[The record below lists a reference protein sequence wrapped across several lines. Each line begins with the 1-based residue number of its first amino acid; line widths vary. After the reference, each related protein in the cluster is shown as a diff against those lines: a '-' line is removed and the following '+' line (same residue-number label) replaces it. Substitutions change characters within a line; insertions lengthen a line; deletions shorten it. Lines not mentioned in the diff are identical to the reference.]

1 MTLRSDS
8 KTLVASSGSTK
19 SAVEKTAKSSSG
31 ISIPTLNDVASLA
44 GKIKPVAAITGDKKL
59 TKRAARVQ
67 ERVAQVQQGVAI
79 GKEVIQ
85 RVQQWGKKPPLVGI
99 GGEVGG
105 TPSVQDALSALLGRS
120 PSGLQ
125 FTFHSA
131 GVSSDSFEVLGF
143 DLWDGYSEP
152 FTLHLELSSKNDAI
166 PFVAVLDNE
175 AYLTFWQ
182 DGEQVRRLTGIVN
195 QFEQGDSGFH
205 NTFYR
210 LQLRPTLWR
219 LGLRSNSRIFQQKDL
234 QTILATL
241 LDENKVTDYR
251 FMLCDSHPE
260 REFCVQYRETDLAF
274 FERLAAEEGLFYY
287 FDEQSRLVISDDAS
301 TLNNEK
307 AITLNYNPNK
317 NAQLQENTLS
327 RFAHSERVRV
337 SQAVLKDYTFKK
349 PLWEATFTEEAK
361 DLEAQRAMYEHYDF
375 PGRFK
380 DGRGKQYSR
389 YRLESLRRDA
399 HSGRGESNSPL
410 LMAGGL
416 INLQSHPNAAF
427 NTLWQLSQVHYHAEQ
442 AQGAQG
448 EAGERGTHLTAAFE
462 CLPRHQTWRP
472 LQRTKP
478 LVEGPQPAIVTGP
491 KGEEIYT
498 DNFGR
503 VRLQFLWDR
512 EGKYDDHSSCWVRVT
527 QPWAGKG
534 WGMVAIPRVGHE
546 VMVDFLEGDPD
557 QPIVTG
563 RTYHVNMPL
572 PAKLPQN
579 KTQMHL
585 MSQTYKGGGYNG
597 MMMEDEQGK
606 QRLDFQAQRDMN
618 TLVLNDRATNVGGN
632 HKETV
637 KGEQKVSVGKARYK
651 EVAGEETQTIDEAQ
665 IITVGKDYQLIAN
678 NGPVSMTS
686 KADNVIFETAGA
698 RLTLFKNGNIQL
710 EGKSVCIN
718 GKLIDLNPGGAAT
731 SSAEADSAPAS
742 DDGGDGGAR
751 GGGAG
756 GGSGG
761 GGGGASGGNDSSG
774 AETENSDNNTDDSG
788 FNGGVGAFAG
798 AGANGS
804 ANTNESIPCKA
815 ATAVGRP
822 VNPILGLKLL
832 TNEVDFAFAGLMPLV
847 WSRSYYSDQM
857 GTGWLGQGW
866 SVPGCQRIERQ
877 TRGLVYIDEQGR
889 ELLLPALTAGSQ
901 EIYHQ
906 AEQIWIQYNESGEI
920 IIASL
925 DKRLSLVFRSLS
937 ETYQAYVLSAIQD
950 AFGNQQR
957 FDYDTQTGLLQ
968 KVTDGNGR
976 EFYFAFEN
984 LTQDKTDT
992 SPLWRLVSIEHQK
1005 DQQRIPLV
1013 HYRYNTE
1020 GDLVEVLDS
1029 QKTIVRTFGYHNH
1042 IMVSHRNAS
1051 GLESYYKY
1059 DVYGPKGK
1067 VLRNTTNLDESW
1079 QFEYHPTYTQI
1090 TDSLGR
1096 IEQYHFDNNQ
1106 EIVKRVFA
1114 DGSQA
1119 IMERDNLGRLLSQ
1132 TDSAGKTTSYVYNE
1146 QGQVIKITRPDQLAQ
1161 QYQYDNN
1168 GRLVAQTDVMGNQSH
1183 YVYDSIGNLTIA
1195 TNALG
1200 ESVKFE
1206 YSNKGLRT
1214 AMIDPLGNR
1223 TTFNYNADNQLA
1235 SRVDCSGNITQLE
1248 YNDDGLLTTV
1258 IDALGQKTH
1267 YIYNNNHQ
1275 LIQTTYADGSQEQ
1288 FTYDTAGRL
1297 ITYTDG
1303 KGNQTEYEYSVD
1315 DLPVSRKNALGHT
1328 FAYTYDNARRLV
1340 QLTNEN
1346 LVTYRFD
1353 YDPMNRLTAEI
1364 GFDNRKTVYHYNEKG
1379 ELATQQEFGT
1389 DNHKQVLHTTEFKR
1403 DKLGRVIA
1411 EQIQQ
1416 FDGQTQQTSYHY
1428 DQLGRLS
1435 QLEDEQ
1441 TTIHF
1446 TYDNVGRVIEHH
1458 LSDKNDHSQVMRYT
1472 YDANGNRLKTKLPNG
1487 EQIDYHYYGSGHLS
1501 TIKFNDRLISDI
1513 TRDKLHR
1520 EVSRTQGKL
1529 VKLDAIGRLEEQL
1542 ATLEQQTTQ
1551 QALVNRT
1558 YRYNEVGNLI
1568 QSRDL
1573 RMGNQDYYYDK
1584 LGQLTMTG
1592 NEVFAFD
1599 PAHNLIERESEK
1611 RLNNQLHEYQGITYY
1626 YDEFGNLS
1634 QRKRNNGE
1642 VQTYSYNAKDRLIK
1656 AVIQRPNQKA
1666 ETWHYQYDVL
1676 GRRMIKVRSENGAFL
1691 AHTMTE
1697 FMWDGSH
1704 LVQEINRENDR
1715 TFSYIYRSPQS
1726 YEPLAQVCTDNKQNH
1741 TQTRYFHCDQIGVPR
1756 ELTDE
1761 NGNLCWY
1768 GDYLGWGKLRNSH
1781 NLMANVHQP
1790 FRLQNQYA
1798 DEETGLHYNFFRY
1811 YDPYIGRFT
1820 QQDPIGLAGGNNL
1833 YRFEGAVQNQTD
1845 PLGLFAPVLAAP
1857 WILEGLAY
1865 AGTAMAGIL
1874 IGVGIMDAKEE
1885 YDKAQAQSAAE
1896 IEASKCEKERKRRC
1910 KKWGT
1915 GTPAQAR
1922 NIVNIN
1928 RRGPKGIKRIDR
1940 PEESVPGSQYHA
1952 HAYNDAALNVDGTVH
1967 DKHRG
1972 MPPFSKDDK
1981 DFLFCYGWKGV

>member
-1 MTLRSDS
+1 MT
-8 KTLVASSGSTK
+8 KTPDADMLVQSSTTPDNQITNTSSSASSLNIPSTEGIASAAGKLNVIAELAGNEKLAKKAAKVQKVASQAKQGIEIAQNVLHRVQTWGQKNKVPEGVPNAAAASSG
-19 SAVEKTAKSSSG
+19 
-31 ISIPTLNDVASLA
+31 
-44 GKIKPVAAITGDKKL
+44 
-59 TKRAARVQ
+59 
-67 ERVAQVQQGVAI
+67 
-79 GKEVIQ
+79 
-85 RVQQWGKKPPLVGI
+85 
-99 GGEVGG
+99 
-105 TPSVQDALSALLGRS
+105 LSQLLGLS

-125 FTFHSA
+125 FTLQSA
-131 GVSSDSFEVLGF
+131 GLPPTTFEVIRF
-143 DLWDGYSEP
+143 NFYE
-152 FTLHLELSSKNDAI
+152 HYNELFALDVEVASADAAI
-166 PFVAVLDNE
+166 AFNAVLDNQ
-175 AYLTFWQ
+175 ATLTLWR
-182 DGEQVRRLTGIVN
+182 DGKQLRQVKGIVAH
-195 QFEQGDSGFH
+195 FEQGDSGFH
-205 NTFYR
+205 QTFYR
-210 LQLRPTLWR
+210 LHIVPDMWR
-219 LGLRSNSRIFQQKDL
+219 LGLRANSRIFQQKDI
-234 QTILATL
+234 QSILTTL
-241 LDENKVTDYR
+241 LSDNKVMDYR
-251 FMLCDSHPE
+251 FVLRDSHPA
-260 REFCVQYRETDLAF
+260 REFCVQYRETDLDF
-274 FERLAAEEGLFYY
+274 FNRLTAEEGIFYY
-287 FDEQSRLVISDDAS
+287 FDENSVLVLSDDAAS
-301 TLNNEK
+301 LNNEK
-307 AITLNYNPNK
+307 AVVLPYNLNH
-317 NAQLQENTLS
+317 NAQLQEDTVNA
-327 RFAHSERVRV
+327 FAHNERVRV
-337 SQAVLKDYTFKK
+337 SHAVLKDYTFKK
-349 PLWEATFTEEAK
+349 PLWETMFHAEAK
-361 DLEAQRAMYEHYDF
+361 DVEAQRATYEHYDF

-380 DGRGKQYSR
+380 DGRGKQYTQ
-389 YRLESLRRDA
+389 YRLDSLRNDA
-399 HSGRGESNSPL
+399 HSGRGKSNSPC

-416 INLQSHPNAAF
+416 LQLQQHPNAQF
-427 NTLWQLSQVHYHAEQ
+427 NTLWQLTGVTYEGEQ
-442 AQGAQG
+442 PQAAKQDAGGGA
-448 EAGERGTHLTAAFE
+448 TTLHCVFT
-462 CLPRHQTWRP
+462 CIPRHQTWRP

-563 RTYHVNMPL
+563 RTYHANMPL
-572 PAKLPQN
+572 PAKLPQH

-618 TLVLNDRATNVGGN
+618 TLVINDRATNVGGN

-637 KGEQKVSVGKARYK
+637 KGEQKISVGQARYK
-651 EVAGEETQTIDEAQ
+651 EVVGEETQTIDEAQ
-665 IITVGKDYQLIAN
+665 IITVGKDYQLTTNSGAL
-678 NGPVSMTS
+678 SMTS

-718 GKLIDLNPGGAAT
+718 GAPIELNPGGAAA

-742 DDGGDGGAR
+742 DAGGDGGA
-751 GGGAG
+751 GGG

-761 GGGGASGGNDSSG
+761 GSEGGGS
-774 AETENSDNNTDDSG
+774 
-788 FNGGVGAFAG
+788 FAG
-798 AGANGS
+798 AGATGEMAS
-804 ANTNESIPCKA
+804 NEECIPCKA

-832 TNEVDFAFAGLMPLV
+832 TDEVDFAFAGLMPLV
-847 WSRSYYSDQM
+847 WSRSYYSDQI

-877 TRGLVYIDEQGR
+877 ARGLFYIDEQGR
-889 ELLLPALTAGSQ
+889 EIPLPDFSAGNGP
-901 EIYHQ
+901 IYHQ
-906 AEQIWIQYNESGEI
+906 AEQIWVQQTDMGEI
-920 IIASL
+920 VIASL
-925 DKRLSLVFRSLS
+925 DKSLSLVFRSLS
-937 ETYQAYVLSAIQD
+937 ETYQTYVLSAIQD

-957 FDYDTQTGLLQ
+957 FDYAVKTGLLQ
-968 KVTDGNGR
+968 KITDGNGR
-976 EFYFAFEN
+976 EFYFTFEN
-984 LTQDKTDT
+984 LTQDKANTT
-992 SPLWRLVSIEHQK
+992 PLWRLVSVEQQK
-1005 DQQRIPLV
+1005 DQQRRPLV
-1013 HYRYNTE
+1013 HYRYNAE

-1051 GLESYYKY
+1051 GLESYYEY

-1132 TDSAGKTTSYVYNE
+1132 TDSAGKTTSYIYNE

-1200 ESVKFE
+1200 ESIKFE
-1206 YSNKGLRT
+1206 YNNKGLRT

-1223 TTFNYNADNQLA
+1223 TTFNYNADNQLT

-1258 IDALGQKTH
+1258 VDALGQKTH

-1288 FTYDTAGRL
+1288 FNYDNTGRL
-1297 ITYTDG
+1297 IRYIDG
-1303 KGNQTEYEYSVD
+1303 KGNQTEYEYSLD
-1315 DLPVSRKNALGHT
+1315 DLPLQRKNALGHT

-1346 LVTYRFD
+1346 FVTYRFD
-1353 YDPMNRLTAEI
+1353 YDPMNRLIAEI

-1389 DNHKQVLHTTEFKR
+1389 DNHKQVLRTTEFQR

-1458 LSDKNDHSQVMRYT
+1458 LSDKDNHSQVMRYT
-1472 YDANGNRLKTKLPNG
+1472 YDANGNRLKTTLPNG

-1501 TIKFNDRLISDI
+1501 AIKFNDRLITDI

-1529 VKLDAIGRLEEQL
+1529 VTSFKLDAIGRLEEQL
-1542 ATLEQQTTQ
+1542 ATLEQQTAQTTQ
-1551 QALVNRT
+1551 QALVNRY
-1558 YRYNEVGNLI
+1558 YRYDETGNLI

-1611 RLNNQLHEYQGITYY
+1611 RLNNQLHEYQGVTYH

-1642 VQTYSYNAKDRLIK
+1642 VQTYSYNARDRLIK

-1676 GRRMIKVRSENGAFL
+1676 GRRMIKVRSKNGEFL
-1691 AHTMTE
+1691 SETKTQ
-1697 FMWDGSH
+1697 FIWDGSH
-1704 LVQEINRENDR
+1704 LVQEINHKTDR
-1715 TFSYIYRSPQS
+1715 TFSYIYSHPNS
-1726 YEPLAQVCTDNKQNH
+1726 YEPLAQICTGYKGEG
-1741 TQTRYFHCDQIGVPR
+1741 TQSETNAQHIHYFHCDQIGAPR
-1756 ELTDE
+1756 EMTDE
-1761 NGNLCWY
+1761 AGNLLWY
-1768 GDYLGWGKLRNSH
+1768 ADYKGWGGIREAH
-1781 NLMANVHQP
+1781 NLKDAHQP
-1790 FRLQNQYA
+1790 FRLQNQYV
-1798 DEETGLHYNFFRY
+1798 DEETGLHYNLFRY
-1811 YDPYIGRFT
+1811 YDPHIGRFT
-1820 QQDPIGLAGGNNL
+1820 QQDPIGLAGGMNL
-1833 YRFEGAVQNQTD
+1833 YRFEGTVQNQVD
-1845 PLGLFAPVLAAP
+1845 VLGLKEGSPANLARRKKIDQIARGYNNNKAWCFDCKKDNFGVGTNKCNKYVYDVTKEAGATGEITIKGTKRAPLAAEWADKNTKIKNWRVLKDGETP
-1857 WILEGLAY
+1857 LPGDVAAYKLEGGGASFSGHTGLMISNGSGGLTNISAH
-1865 AGTAMAGIL
+1865 G
-1874 IGVGIMDAKEE
+1874 DAVYPTPNQFESNPSTV
-1885 YDKAQAQSAAE
+1885 Y
-1896 IEASKCEKERKRRC
+1896 RRY
-1910 KKWGT
+1910 T
-1915 GTPAQAR
+1915 G
-1922 NIVNIN
+1922 
-1928 RRGPKGIKRIDR
+1928 
-1940 PEESVPGSQYHA
+1940 E
-1952 HAYNDAALNVDGTVH
+1952 
-1967 DKHRG
+1967 
-1972 MPPFSKDDK
+1972 
-1981 DFLFCYGWKGV
+1981 